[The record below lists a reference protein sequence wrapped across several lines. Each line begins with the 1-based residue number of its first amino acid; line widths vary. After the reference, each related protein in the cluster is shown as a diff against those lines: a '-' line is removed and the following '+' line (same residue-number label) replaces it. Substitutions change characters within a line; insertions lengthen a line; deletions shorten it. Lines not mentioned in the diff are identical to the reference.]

1 MARGD
6 GIVGSCAP
14 LFVVP
19 AVRRDD
25 LLRVCQMAEPSLDGR
40 YRKPQRPGDFQYLPG
55 AKCWSRASPL
65 FFQHG
70 VTLFDQPVELL
81 LLLSNPFRCSFFILC
96 AGGSSSLFNQLSH
109 IVLQYRDAV
118 VEFR

>member
-1 MARGD
+1 MAAD
-6 GIVGSCAP
+6 G
-14 LFVVP
+14 
-19 AVRRDD
+19 
-25 LLRVCQMAEPSLDGR
+25 
-40 YRKPQRPGDFQYLPG
+40 KPQRPGHFRHLPA
-55 AKCWSRASPL
+55 AKCWSRAAPL

-81 LLLSNPFRCSFFILC
+81 LLLSNALRRSFLILC
-96 AGGSSSLFNQLSH
+96 AGEPGSLFSQLPQ

>member
-19 AVRRDD
+19 A
-25 LLRVCQMAEPSLDGR
+25 
-40 YRKPQRPGDFQYLPG
+40 G
-55 AKCWSRASPL
+55 AKCWSRASLL

-70 VTLFDQPVELL
+70 VTLLDQPVELL
-81 LLLSNPFRCSFFILC
+81 LLPSNPLRCSFFILC

-109 IVLQYRDAV
+109 IVLQYRDAI